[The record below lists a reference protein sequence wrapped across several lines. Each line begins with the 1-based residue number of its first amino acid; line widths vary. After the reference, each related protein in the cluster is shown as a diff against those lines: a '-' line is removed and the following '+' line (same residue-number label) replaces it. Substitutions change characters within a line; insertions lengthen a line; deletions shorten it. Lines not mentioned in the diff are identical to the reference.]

1 METVYA
7 PNGVVYLKSG
17 LIPCTHGFA
26 TRVGGISRVRH
37 TASLNLAFGR
47 GDNEA
52 TVLQNL
58 ELFGKA
64 AGFDP
69 QSVISLRQVH
79 SSCVRTVTAS
89 DRGLGYYI
97 QSDFCCDGYVTDD
110 PRVTLGVKTA
120 DCVPVLLCAL
130 DSGGRPFVVA
140 AIHAGWRG
148 TLAKIAENGVG
159 AMIRLGVRP
168 EQIFAAIGPAIG
180 QCCFEIDAS
189 LKDEFSLNLERRS
202 ARIYPPSERSPKV
215 ARRPEEAE
223 CQPASRLRCPRRQHR
238 HLMRLHLLQPRLF
251 YSHRRDRETRD
262 HAIGDKPDDLRYNER
277 AWTS

>member
-37 TASLNLAFGR
+37 TASLNFAFGR

-189 LKDEFSLNLERRS
+189 LKDEFFAKFGEEVCSEFIR
-202 ARIYPPSERSPKV
+202 PSERSPRKWHADLKRLNANLLHACGV
-215 ARRPEEAE
+215 PAGNIDISCACTCCNPE
-223 CQPASRLRCPRRQHR
+223 
-238 HLMRLHLLQPRLF
+238 LF
-251 YSHRRDRETRD
+251 YSHRRDRERRGTMLSV
-262 HAIGDKPDDLRYNER
+262 INL
-277 AWTS
+277 TT